1 MKKLISQLLFLQV
14 FFMLGA
20 EVCAQCN
27 SCNMRA
33 QDPKQPWKFSWLY
46 IDNVSAVVKPVGKF
60 YQVDLY
66 MNYHLTNP
74 ENFYEGDS
82 LEIVHYFGL
91 SNNAAITDSWLW
103 VDGVIMQA
111 DIYERSAA
119 YSTYEGIVKRRKDPS
134 ILYKYQ
140 ESKYEFRIYPILP
153 KGSRKVKL
161 SFLVASDEN
170 DQIDLPFGLFNN
182 SLPAPTINL
191 IHYEKDSEL
200 IPVLS
205 NGIQFNDGTH
215 QEYGPYKN
223 ALIKN
228 TDYDPSDGEHSSL
241 KFKFAQPEKEVYLSA
256 TQRTSDNKEG
266 LFQLSVDPSQLMG
279 LDTLEKNKYVFVL
292 DYDSDNTLL
301 SKSEIIEACKT
312 QISAMV
318 REGDS
323 FRILYNQLAPK
334 EITQDWLSFDDLDQL
349 DELLQNIELGNSSIL
364 RALLYEAYDRVKDEK
379 DGILFVMSDDS
390 NIVKNSDALS
400 FRDELLAHFGSLR
413 QTLVLNFNLFNPD
426 IGFTTYNGTTYYGNE
441 LFYKLITTLT
451 HGSYSTMLFDSDKN
465 KIYAHLQNLK
475 NNRLDNLLEF
485 VDYRITPNGGFAYE
499 IYPIK
504 YGNRSTQVGKY
515 KGGYPFTLEVTAKF
529 KDSIISNTYY
539 VYNDTIEKDDNIYKQ
554 CQAMGKIIYLESLVA
569 SNIEHLLTIV
579 ETSLES
585 RVLSRQTAFLA
596 LEPGMQAPCMDCED
610 ESINTVNVEDH
621 NIDKGIFMSAPNPF
635 SNVVKLTLKGVE
647 NPDDVEKTELIDL
660 TGRIISI
667 HLDWKRGEEGLVAEF
682 DGSDLKSGIYLFR
695 ITVKGK
701 VYILKVVKA

>member
-1 MKKLISQLLFLQV
+1 MKKSKCQLLFALV
-14 FFMLGA
+14 FLILGT
-20 EVCAQCN
+20 EIFAQCAA
-27 SCNMRA
+27 CNMRA

-74 ENFYEGDS
+74 EKFNEGDS

-182 SLPAPTINL
+182 SLPVPTINL
-191 IHYEKDSEL
+191 IHYEKDSAL

-205 NGIQFNDGTH
+205 NGIHFNEGVH
-215 QEYGPYKN
+215 EEYGPYKN
-223 ALIKN
+223 AVIKN
-228 TDYDPSDGEHSSL
+228 TDYDPSDGEHSAL
-241 KFKFAQPEKEVYLSA
+241 KFKFAQAEQDVYLSA
-256 TQRTSDNKEG
+256 TQAPSDSKEG
-266 LFQLSVDPSQLMG
+266 FFQLIIDPSQLMG
-279 LDTLEKNKYVFVL
+279 LDTLERNKYVFVL
-292 DYDSDNTLL
+292 DYDTDNTLF
-301 SKSEIIEACKT
+301 SKSEILEALKS

-318 REGDS
+318 KAGDS
-323 FRILYNQLAPK
+323 FRILYNQLTPK
-334 EITQDWLSFDDLDQL
+334 EITQGWMKFEDLDQL
-349 DELLQNIELGNSSIL
+349 DALLQGVEPGNSSIL
-364 RALLYEAYDRVKDEK
+364 RALLYEAYDLVKEER
-379 DGILFVMSDDS
+379 DGVLFVLSNDV

-413 QTLVLNFNLFNPD
+413 QTMVLNFNVFTPE
-426 IGFTTYNGTTYYGNE
+426 IGFTTYNGTTYYGND
-441 LFYKLITTLT
+441 LFFKLITTQS
-451 HGSYSTMLFDSDKN
+451 HGNYSTMLFDNDKQ
-465 KIYAHLQNLK
+465 KIYTYLQNLK
-475 NNRLDNLLEF
+475 NNRLDDLIEF
-485 VDYRITPNGGFAYE
+485 VDYQITPAGGFAYE
-499 IYPIK
+499 IYSIN
-504 YGNRSTQVGKY
+504 YGNRSIQVGKY
-515 KGGYPFTLEVTAKF
+515 RGGFPFALEVTALF

-539 VYNDTIEKDDNIYKQ
+539 VDNDMIEKDDNIYRQ
-554 CQAMGKIIYLESLVA
+554 CQAMGKIIYLESLAA
-569 SNIEHLLTIV
+569 SNIEHILNIV
-579 ETSLES
+579 ETSIES

-596 LEPGMQAPCMDCED
+596 LEPGLQPPCMECED
-610 ESINTVNVEDH
+610 ESINIVNVEDH
-621 NIDKGIFMSAPNPF
+621 NLKNGIFISTPNPF
-635 SNVVKLTLKGVE
+635 NNVVRLILKGVE
-647 NPDDVEKTELIDL
+647 NADDVEKTELIDL
-660 TGRIISI
+660 TGRVSI
-667 HLDWKRGEEGLVAEF
+667 LNLDWNRGAEGLVAEF